1 MGPKCVVQEDLG
13 SPDCMMAQE
22 EILEDLDKDAQIH
35 LEEEFE
41 EVNLGVGLGSPKPV
55 FISSQL
61 AA

>member
-1 MGPKCVVQEDLG
+1 MQKG
-13 SPDCMMAQE
+13 SEPPDCMMAQE
-22 EILEDLDKDAQIH
+22 EILEDLDKEAQIH